1 MAMSFFKKYF
11 KIAFILLAIS
21 FFSSCKVFYPSKMFS
36 QKDYQFFEFAKKKI
50 NEYTI
55 EPDDILSIQIYSR
68 DGFKL
73 IDVFGGGEVAAG
85 SGGANFLVDKDG
97 FVKLPVL
104 GDFYVKGYSHREL
117 ENVLAQKFSN
127 LVVEPYV
134 IIKVQN
140 RKAFIFN
147 GSIASVIPLN
157 EYPTSLVEVLAKTG
171 GLSRDVKAY
180 NIKIIRGDLSNP
192 SIQLVDLSTM
202 EGIRNTNLTILPN
215 DIIYVEERQRVVRD
229 VLREV
234 SPFITGINLIIST
247 VFIIRTI
254 GN

>member
-1 MAMSFFKKYF
+1 MSFMKQYSR
-11 KIAFILLAIS
+11 IVLILLTIS
-21 FFSSCKVFYPSKMFS
+21 LFSSCKVFYPSRMFK

-50 NEYTI
+50 SEYTI

-73 IDVFGGGEVAAG
+73 IDVFGGGEVAGG
-85 SGGANFLVDKDG
+85 SGGASFLVDKDG

-134 IIKVQN
+134 IVKVQN

-147 GSIASVIPLN
+147 GSSASVIPLN
-157 EYPTSLVEVLAKTG
+157 EYPTSLVEVLTKTG

-180 NIKIIRGDLSNP
+180 KIKIIRGDLSNP

-215 DIIYVEERQRVVRD
+215 DIIYVEEKQRVARD
-229 VLREV
+229 VLREIT
-234 SPFITGINLIIST
+234 PFISGISIIIST
-247 VFIIRTI
+247 VYLIRSI
-254 GN
+254 GR